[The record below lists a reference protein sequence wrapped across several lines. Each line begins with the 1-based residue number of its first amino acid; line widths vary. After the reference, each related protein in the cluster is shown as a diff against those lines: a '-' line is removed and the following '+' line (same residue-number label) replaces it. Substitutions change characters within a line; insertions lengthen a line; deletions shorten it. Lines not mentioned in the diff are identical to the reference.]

1 MLAKNKLILAI
12 FVGSFALAI
21 SIKFYLQAAP
31 TESAGNF
38 SGPVSYTLQQEP
50 AIDISNLDL
59 LQRLDKEYSNLAD
72 AVTPSVV
79 SLETSVNKVRGVG
92 RDFFGRNLF
101 QSYAQSSA
109 GSGVIISKEGHIITN
124 HHVINDQ
131 DEIYV
136 ILSDQRR
143 YKAEIIGSDS
153 LLDIAVLKIEDKKEF
168 RPLKF
173 GDSDKV
179 KVGQQVLAIGN
190 PYGLG
195 ETVTRGIISAKNRE
209 LGDQMIP
216 VFQTDASINPGN
228 SGGPLI
234 NLQGEII
241 AINVA
246 IYSPSENKGFQG
258 IGFSIPSNEAL
269 NVVDQILKQ
278 GKVIKGFLGVSFAD
292 VANVKGALIRE
303 VVADSPA
310 ELAGLEPQDF
320 VVKFNGVNLKTANH
334 LAMLVRRAPVDKEI
348 EIEVSRA
355 NKIVTLKAQLATQSM
370 PARES
375 VSIPYLSRQQ
385 MQQVFRHLGC
395 YYQDINEKEKE
406 QYQFITGLKVDKVVE
421 GGFSEAQ
428 GIQEGDIIYGING
441 QMIDSTAGFYA
452 ILLDSLNR
460 EAHTILHIQRGDK
473 RLKLD
478 LLVE

>member
-1 MLAKNKLILAI
+1 MLARKKIILGAFILSFISAI
-12 FVGSFALAI
+12 AI
-21 SIKFYLQAAP
+21 KYYVQAAAIQAQNP
-31 TESAGNF
+31 TTT
-38 SGPVSYTLQQEP
+38 PVNYTLQQDH
-50 AIDISNLDL
+50 AIDISSIEL
-59 LQRLDKEYSNLAD
+59 LQRLDQEYINLAD

-79 SLETSVNKVRGVG
+79 SLETSVNRVRGVG

-101 QSYAQSSA
+101 QSYQQNSA

-136 ILSDQRR
+136 ILSDGRR
-143 YKAEIIGSDS
+143 YKSEVIGSDS
-153 LLDIAVLKIEDKKEF
+153 MLDIAVLKIEDKKEF
-168 RPLKF
+168 NPLKF

-190 PYGLG
+190 PFGLG

-246 IYSPSENKGFQG
+246 IYSQSANQGFQG
-258 IGFSIPSNEAL
+258 IGFSIPANEVL
-269 NVVDQILKQ
+269 SVVDQILKK
-278 GKVIKGFLGVSFAD
+278 GKVIKGFLGVSFA
-292 VANVKGALIRE
+292 NVTNTEGALIRE
-303 VVADSPA
+303 VVAESPA
-310 ELAGLEPQDF
+310 EQAGLEPQDF
-320 VVKFNGVNLKTANH
+320 VVKFNGTKLKTANH
-334 LAMLVRRAPVDKEI
+334 LALLVGRAPVDREV

-355 NKIVTLKAQLATQSM
+355 NKIITLKAQLATKSM
-370 PARES
+370 PTREA
-375 VSIPYLSRQQ
+375 VTIPYLSRQQ
-385 MQQVFRHLGC
+385 MQQVFRHLGFFC
-395 YYQDINEKEKE
+395 RDINDEEKEK
-406 QYQFITGLKVDKVVE
+406 YQFLTGIKVMKVAA
-421 GGFSEAQ
+421 GGFSAAQ
-428 GIQEGDIIYGING
+428 GLQQGDIIYGING
-441 QMIDSTAGFYA
+441 QMIDSTEAFYA

-460 EAHTILHIQRGDK
+460 ENYSSLNIQREDE